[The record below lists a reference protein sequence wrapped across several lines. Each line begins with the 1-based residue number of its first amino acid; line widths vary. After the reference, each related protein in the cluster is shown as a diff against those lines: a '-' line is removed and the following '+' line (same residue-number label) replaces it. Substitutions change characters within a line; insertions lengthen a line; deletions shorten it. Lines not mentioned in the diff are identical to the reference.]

1 MNADE
6 WRVVKVV
13 TKRRQYLVTAD
24 SLEEACEL
32 VDTEEGGDGADV
44 VEAVFIGVYTLL
56 VV

>member
-13 TKRRQYLVTAD
+13 TIERQYLVTAD
-24 SLEEACEL
+24 SLEEALDLVFCE
-32 VDTEEGGDGADV
+32 EPEADV
-44 VEAVFIGVYTLL
+44 LEVRFIGVYTLL